1 MKRLCLDIKTTD
13 IQTNDIIWGVLENDL
28 ECEQLYIDCGTNDFA
43 EKEIEKI
50 TGYIRK
56 VKADIV
62 ITMNFC
68 PSVSK
73 ACADT
78 GIPYASW
85 IYDAPVQAIYHDEAK
100 RDTNYFFVFDKYLME
115 TAKILGLKNVFYL
128 PLAANVTRMGT
139 IDLTK
144 EDERKFSCDISFV
157 GSCYNDDRFKIYR
170 SLVPAGMQ
178 SEIDDIMQKI
188 SGKWDG
194 TDRIHGSMS
203 GELIAALEKAMHDNG
218 IFLQLGITTDMYF
231 EEGLMPRSL
240 AGSER
245 LKMMEKLSGLS
256 PRWYG
261 SGAGEPDKIPGVA
274 YYPRLTYEEELP
286 KAYYFSKINL
296 STTLHSIT
304 SGLSL
309 RVFDIIGAG
318 GFILTNYQPE
328 AEELFE
334 VGKELIVYHDF
345 DELKELAEFYLRN
358 EKARLQILG
367 AGYKRLCG
375 EYTYPIAVKKIMNT
389 VFR

>member
-1 MKRLCLDIKTTD
+1 MKRLCLDIKTKD

-28 ECEQLYIDCGTNDFA
+28 ECEQLYIECGTNDYD
-43 EKEIEKI
+43 EKEIQKI
-50 TGYIRK
+50 SDYIRK

-73 ACADT
+73 ACFDT

-100 RDTNYFFVFDKYLME
+100 RDTNYFFVFDKYLLE
-115 TAKILGLKNVFYL
+115 TARKLGLKNSFYL

-144 EDERKFSCDISFV
+144 EDEKKYSCDISFV
-157 GSCYNDDRFKIYR
+157 GSCYNDDRFMIYR
-170 SLVPAGMQ
+170 NLVPSAMQ
-178 SEIDDIMQKI
+178 SEIDDSLQRI
-188 SGKWDG
+188 SGQWDG
-194 TDRIHGSMS
+194 MDRIHDSMS
-203 GELIAALEKAMHDNG
+203 SELIAALEIVMHDNG
-218 IFLQLGITTDMYF
+218 VFLHDLTTQMYF
-231 EEGLMPRSL
+231 EEGLMPLAL

-245 LKMMEKLSGLS
+245 HKMMEKLAGFS

-261 SGAGEPDKIPGVA
+261 SGAADKDKIPGVA
-274 YYPRLTYEEELP
+274 YYPRLNYEEELP

-345 DELKELAEFYLRN
+345 NELKELTDFYLRN
-358 EKARLQILG
+358 ERARLQVLSR
-367 AGYKRLCG
+367 GYKRLCG

-389 VFR
+389 IFQ